1 MSRHLTVAGRTDVG
15 RQRRHNEDH
24 VLVKPDLGLFVVA
37 DGMGGHNA
45 GNVASALTT
54 TSLCNFFEATGAGAP
69 LPTLA
74 PEEED
79 VLSEPARRVVSGV
92 RKANHDVFE
101 ISSTVQQ
108 HHGMG
113 STVVMAFVPPGA
125 NEIHVANVG
134 DSRCYRIRDGII
146 RQLTSDHSLV
156 CDALQ
161 MKPDLTHDE
170 LARLPKNI
178 ITRALGMRDA
188 VTVDIGSD
196 DMRVGDIYLLCSDG
210 LSGMVEDG
218 EMLEIVRVTEDLDE
232 ACELLITMANEAG
245 GTDNISA
252 VLVRVDEVS
261 ERELETEDTV
271 DGAELSPPIPLVTM
285 AGGARVASEPPA
297 AGVDED
303 AEAARHDRTS
313 LDPLELLEAVL
324 RDEGV
329 AGDAA
334 VDSTPDHGGVTPA
347 PPTLRDGGPV
357 IPAPVAVP
365 MAFCNRCGFELFEG
379 NLFCVECGVRIAE
392 DTVRRGIA

>member
-1 MSRHLTVAGRTDVG
+1 MPHARTSPHLTVAGRTDIG

-54 TSLCNFFEATGAGAP
+54 TSLCNFFEATGVGAP
-69 LPTLA
+69 VPSLGV
-74 PEEED
+74 ED
-79 VLSEPARRVVSGV
+79 DGLLSEQARRVVSGV

-113 STVVMAFVPPGA
+113 STVVMAYVPPGS
-125 NEIHVANVG
+125 NEIHVAHVG
-134 DSRCYRIRDGII
+134 DSRCYRIRAGII

-156 CDALQ
+156 CDALL
-161 MKPDLTHDE
+161 MKPDLSHEE
-170 LARLPKNI
+170 LSRLPKNI

-196 DMRVGDIYLLCSDG
+196 EMLPGDIYLLCSDG
-210 LSGMVEDG
+210 LSGMVDDVEL
-218 EMLEIVRVTEDLDE
+218 LEIVSVSEDLEE

-252 VLVRVDEVS
+252 VLVRMDEVPS
-261 ERELETEDTV
+261 EAIGTEDTV
-271 DGAELSPPIPLVTM
+271 DGDGLVAAEPSP
-285 AGGARVASEPPA
+285 VALSEPPPGA
-297 AGVDED
+297 AFDDTDPGRGERKSLEPQELLETVLREDE
-303 AEAARHDRTS
+303 EAARAYAEVTQAS
-313 LDPLELLEAVL
+313 Y
-324 RDEGV
+324 
-329 AGDAA
+329 
-334 VDSTPDHGGVTPA
+334 TPA
-347 PPTLRDGGPV
+347 PPTLREGGAV
-357 IPAPVAVP
+357 ITAPLPVP

-379 NLFCVECGVRIAE
+379 NLFCVECGVRIAD
-392 DTVRRGIA
+392 DTIRGDA